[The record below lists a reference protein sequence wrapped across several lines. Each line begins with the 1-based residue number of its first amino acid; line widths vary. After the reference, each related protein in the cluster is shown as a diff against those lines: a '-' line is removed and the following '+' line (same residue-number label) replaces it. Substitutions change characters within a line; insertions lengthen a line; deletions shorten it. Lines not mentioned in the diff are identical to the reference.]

1 VNVLLAA
8 SLLLLSA
15 CEEGAEPGR
24 IETVTQQGEI
34 VAVADT
40 PDGRVRAA
48 LAGVSAEK
56 PHATLLKDF
65 EKYSKGKILVDAPEK
80 VTGLP
85 EGRAVGGMLDN
96 AAFAKLLWEND
107 DAAAADA
114 LAAADIRFILLRR
127 DILPSVDRGGHVLGR
142 LYHDDF
148 RQRFELRAIDKEF
161 LLYKVLDTPRTFPVS
176 LARVATSQLRARM
189 KGEDVEKVPAIKAK
203 DGMRWNLVASVR
215 KSGGR
220 EIAFGSCL
228 NDELQACVDQLAGS
242 VEVHHRRF
250 AEWYGFAPLAEEVD
264 ELIIDLHRLTERTDV
279 LTRDDEDLK
288 AIWEMGIDGA
298 ILYDVAGS
306 SPSKRI
312 AYFPGSVAYT
322 RSYREPDRMLRHA
335 AKEHYQSVNRPWKDS
350 TNSLEK
356 FRAIHYQDDP
366 ERGVQELFRGVPPVP
381 MDLVDIQALEESL
394 ELASE
399 WYMQN
404 MAPTVELPH
413 NLRYDDGQVTYK
425 YWPAENRYSNEYN
438 LVRHTLATW
447 NLVQGYN
454 ITGREEFLEGA
465 ESALDW
471 TLRYRVDEGD
481 MSFIRYNNNVKLGS
495 VVVGLMG
502 IIDLARATGTTE
514 YDDLMVRF
522 GNFTLFMQE
531 DSGKFDPYYV
541 PDDHPYANETNDI
554 VPGEALLALMMLH
567 EYTGDDKWLAPAEKY
582 FDYYIPWW
590 NKRVVKRQDTG
601 TWPMSIYDNQT
612 RLDLVQFGPWTVMA
626 ANAYHKAT
634 GDERAASFALE
645 VGRWMI
651 DSYGWMPDNSPW
663 PDYIGGY
670 YKMPGELPAMQAFC
684 YAEGTAAAYKLAL
697 RYRAE
702 EVAYFEEATRAAAR
716 FALVMQFDDNQTY
729 AFSRPEMVR
738 GGTRYAM
745 NETKVRID
753 YVYHA
758 FSAVYQYLEAAKTD
772 PNLPATVKESPLRSM
787 MINIAGPGETRPE

>member
-1 VNVLLAA
+1 MNVLLAA
-8 SLLLLSA
+8 SLLVLSA
-15 CEEGAEPGR
+15 CEGGSEPGR
-24 IETVTQQGEI
+24 VKAVTPKGEI
-34 VAVADT
+34 IAIADT
-40 PDGRVRAA
+40 PEGRVRAA
-48 LAGVSAEK
+48 LSGVGVET
-56 PHATLLKDF
+56 PHDGLLEDF
-65 EKYSKGKILVDAPEK
+65 EKYGKGKILVDAPEK
-80 VTGLP
+80 VKGLP
-85 EGRAVGGMLDN
+85 AERVVGEMLDDP
-96 AAFAKLLWEND
+96 AFAETLWQND
-107 DAAAADA
+107 DALAADA
-114 LAAADIRFILLRR
+114 LAAADVRFILLRR
-127 DILPSVDRGGHVLGR
+127 DILLSVDRGAHVMAR

-148 RQRFELRAIDKEF
+148 RQRFELRAADENF
-161 LLYKVLDTPRTFPVS
+161 LLYKVLDTPRTFSVS
-176 LARVATSQLRARM
+176 LARVATSQLRSHM
-189 KGEDVEKVPAIKAK
+189 KGEAVEKVPAIKSK

-215 KSGGR
+215 KPGGR
-220 EIAFGSCL
+220 EIAFGNCL
-228 NDELQACVDQLAGS
+228 DDELQRCVEELAADL
-242 VEVHHRRF
+242 EIHHRRF
-250 AEWYGFAPLAEEVD
+250 TEWYGFDALAD
-264 ELIIDLHRLTERTDV
+264 ETDSLVIDLHRLTERADILARSEADV
-279 LTRDDEDLK
+279 LAL
-288 AIWEMGIDGA
+288 WEMGIDGA
-298 ILYDVAGS
+298 IVYDSVGK
-306 SPSKRI
+306 SPSKRT

-322 RSYREPDRMLRHA
+322 RAYREPDRMLRHA
-335 AKEHYQSVNRPWKDS
+335 AREHFHSANRPWREPG
-350 TNSLEK
+350 NSFQK
-356 FRAIHYQDDP
+356 FRDIHFQDHP
-366 ERGVQELFRGVPPVP
+366 ELGVQELFRGVPPVP
-381 MDLVDIQALEESL
+381 MALVDIQALEDSL

-404 MAPTVELPH
+404 MAPTVDLPD
-413 NLRYDDGQVTYK
+413 NLTYDDGQVTYK
-425 YWPAENRYSNEYN
+425 FWPAENRYSNEYN

-465 ESALDW
+465 GRALDW
-471 TLRYRVDEGD
+471 TLKYRVDEGD
-481 MSFIRYNNNVKLGS
+481 MSFIRYDNNVKLGS

-514 YDDLMVRF
+514 YDDLMIRF

-554 VPGEALLALMMLH
+554 VPGEALLALMMLY
-567 EYTGDDKWLAPAEKY
+567 EYTGDEKWLAPAEKY

-590 NKRVVKRQDTG
+590 NERVVKKQTTG
-601 TWPMSIYDNQT
+601 AWPAAIYESNT

-634 GDERAASFALE
+634 GDERAADFALE

-651 DSYGWMPDNSPW
+651 ESYGWMPENSPW

-697 RYRAE
+697 RYRTGESAF
-702 EVAYFEEATRAAAR
+702 FEQATRAAAR

-729 AFSRPEMVR
+729 PFPRPEMVR

-772 PNLPATVKESPLRSM
+772 PNLPASVKASPLREM
-787 MINIAGPGETRPE
+787 MINIAGPDETRPE